1 MMKLFVG
8 IDVSSK
14 NLEVSMLTSDISA
27 KPLFQGTFEND
38 LNGAT
43 EVKKLILKLNLSQQF
58 EKIVIGM
65 EATSIYSFHP
75 AYFFEN
81 DDDLAQFNTQAVII
95 NPRDT
100 KKYKDIFEIQKND
113 SIDAYYI
120 ADFLRLERYSTSLV
134 RQEKYVALQRLT
146 RSRFELVKSLSR
158 SKQHFLENLYYK
170 LNKLVVNDD
179 LNTSVFGA
187 TMLDLL
193 TEDFTTDDISVM
205 PIEELADYLNSK
217 GKGRFAN
224 PSALAKTIQKA
235 IRGSYR
241 LDKAIQTSID
251 VVLSVYVNEIRLFQ
265 KQIKLLEK
273 SNDDLLKTF
282 DEAQILQ
289 SIPGIGPVYSAGILA
304 EIGQIKRF
312 ENQSQ
317 LAKYAG
323 LAWKKYQ
330 SGSFNGDNTPMIHSG
345 DTYLRYYL
353 IEAANSVRRYDP
365 VFARYYHQKA
375 NEAKH
380 SPHKRAVSLTARKL
394 VRVIDVLLRN
404 HQIYQKE
411 KVV

>member
-14 NLEVSMLTSDISA
+14 KLEVSMLTSDISA

-241 LDKAIQTSID
+241 LDK
-251 VVLSVYVNEIRLFQ
+251 
-265 KQIKLLEK
+265 
-273 SNDDLLKTF
+273 
-282 DEAQILQ
+282 
-289 SIPGIGPVYSAGILA
+289 
-304 EIGQIKRF
+304 
-312 ENQSQ
+312 
-317 LAKYAG
+317 
-323 LAWKKYQ
+323 
-330 SGSFNGDNTPMIHSG
+330 
-345 DTYLRYYL
+345 
-353 IEAANSVRRYDP
+353 
-365 VFARYYHQKA
+365 
-375 NEAKH
+375 
-380 SPHKRAVSLTARKL
+380 
-394 VRVIDVLLRN
+394 
-404 HQIYQKE
+404 
-411 KVV
+411 